1 MFIYLTTNKINNK
14 KYIGLCSRIDEN
26 YLGSGKLLK
35 AAIKKYGKE
44 NFTREI
50 LYETNDR
57 EELSRKEKEFIEK
70 YNAVVSNDFYNIC
83 DGGYGRNSEAVKTIW
98 DNRTKE
104 EREIID
110 NRISEKCKEQKRW
123 SGNNNPFFGKST
135 SKTVKTIWDNR
146 TKEEREIIGKKVSK
160 ARKESG
166 IAKGKNNPMYGRSII
181 TEKNMKWYTNG
192 EENRYFPEGKQPPEY
207 WRGRTNISGKIGKKK
222 NDK

>member
-104 EREIID
+104 EREII
-110 NRISEKCKEQKRW
+110 
-123 SGNNNPFFGKST
+123 
-135 SKTVKTIWDNR
+135 
-146 TKEEREIIGKKVSK
+146 GKKVSK